1 MKIKDNPNLL
11 AELASVCN
19 PIEFIK
25 SIMTLQEQ
33 TGEDVAKAANMSI
46 PHFYITLG
54 RIKTDGVGI
63 TPELCVR
70 LANALDIDPV
80 ILHRVICDYRI
91 KCYLAKQQ
99 NTK

>member
-46 PHFYITLG
+46 PHFYIMLG
-54 RIKTDGVGI
+54 RLI
-63 TPELCVR
+63 
-70 LANALDIDPV
+70 
-80 ILHRVICDYRI
+80 
-91 KCYLAKQQ
+91 
-99 NTK
+99 